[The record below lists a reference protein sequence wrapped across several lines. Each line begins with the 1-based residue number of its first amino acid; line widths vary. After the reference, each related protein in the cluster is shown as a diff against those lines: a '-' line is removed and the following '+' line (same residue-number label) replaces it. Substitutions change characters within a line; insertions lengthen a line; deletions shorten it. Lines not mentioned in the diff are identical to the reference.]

1 MIYTDEDGVEH
12 PAETVIEENAP
23 GDVGPALHNFRP
35 IAEQFGYGKYTLRL
49 EATGDDDSLIEDTI
63 EFEYVAIDA
72 SSSDKSE
79 AGNPY
84 VDLDFD
90 QDQDSLTDDM
100 KIYVTTNYLTSKRYI
115 KNLLD
120 ENYSYL
126 VKMINNMC
134 KKNEKKDLFFYL
146 GNSYDII
153 FVNDLKKVDVDSNN
167 YVIYASDIKQLNRWY
182 NKVIKDT
189 FIERFT
195 YIYNMF
201 DEVTVMPSLRIRKMK
216 SRWGVYNRVKHSV
229 TLNSELIKYNIR
241 CLDYVIVHELS
252 HVIYFDHSK
261 CFWSLVSKYCN
272 NYKNIK
278 KELKE

>member
-1 MIYTDEDGVEH
+1 M
-12 PAETVIEENAP
+12 
-23 GDVGPALHNFRP
+23 
-35 IAEQFGYGKYTLRL
+35 
-49 EATGDDDSLIEDTI
+49 
-63 EFEYVAIDA
+63 EYVIDN
-72 SSSDKSE
+72 KVYE
-79 AGNPY
+79 VVIIKKRNKNTY
-84 VDLDFD
+84 IRVK
-90 QDQDSLTDDM
+90 DDM
-100 KIYVTTNYLTSKRYI
+100 KIYVTTNYLTSKRFI

-153 FVNDLKKVDVDSNN
+153 FVNDLKKVDVDRNN
-167 YVIYASDIKQLNRWY
+167 LVIYASDIKQLNRWY

-189 FIERFT
+189 FIERYN
-195 YIYNMF
+195 YIYNIF
-201 DEVTVMPSLRIRKMK
+201 DEVNVMPSLKIRKMK
-216 SRWGVYNRVKHSV
+216 SRWGVYNRIKHSV

-252 HVIYFDHSK
+252 HVIHFDHSK
-261 CFWSLVSKYCN
+261 KFWSLVSKYSS
-272 NYKNIK
+272 NYKDIK

>member
-1 MIYTDEDGVEH
+1 M
-12 PAETVIEENAP
+12 
-23 GDVGPALHNFRP
+23 
-35 IAEQFGYGKYTLRL
+35 
-49 EATGDDDSLIEDTI
+49 
-63 EFEYVAIDA
+63 EYVIDN
-72 SSSDKSE
+72 KVYE
-79 AGNPY
+79 VVIIKKRNKNTY
-84 VDLDFD
+84 IRVKE
-90 QDQDSLTDDM
+90 DM
-100 KIYVTTNYLTSKRYI
+100 KIYVTTNYLASKRYI

-153 FVNDLKKVDVDSNN
+153 FVNDLKKVDVDSDNL
-167 YVIYASDIKQLNRWY
+167 VIYASNMRELNRWY

-195 YIYNMF
+195 YIYNIF
-201 DEVTVMPSLRIRKMK
+201 DEVNIMPSLKIRKMK

-252 HVIYFDHSK
+252 HVIHFDHSK
-261 CFWSLVSKYCN
+261 KFWSLVSKYSS
-272 NYKNIK
+272 NYKDIK

>member
-1 MIYTDEDGVEH
+1 M
-12 PAETVIEENAP
+12 
-23 GDVGPALHNFRP
+23 
-35 IAEQFGYGKYTLRL
+35 
-49 EATGDDDSLIEDTI
+49 
-63 EFEYVAIDA
+63 EYVIDN
-72 SSSDKSE
+72 KVYE
-79 AGNPY
+79 VVIIKKKNKNTY
-84 VDLDFD
+84 IRVKE
-90 QDQDSLTDDM
+90 DM

-120 ENYSYL
+120 ENYNYL

-153 FVNDLKKVDVDSNN
+153 FVNDLKKIDVDSDNQ
-167 YVIYASDIKQLNRWY
+167 VIYAKDIKQLNRWY

-189 FIERFT
+189 FVERFT
-195 YIYNMF
+195 YIYNIF
-201 DEVTVMPSLRIRKMK
+201 DEVKKVPSLKIRKMK

-252 HVIYFDHSK
+252 HVIHFDHSK
-261 CFWSLVSKYCN
+261 KFWSLVSKYCS
-272 NYKNIK
+272 NYKEIK

>member
-1 MIYTDEDGVEH
+1 M
-12 PAETVIEENAP
+12 
-23 GDVGPALHNFRP
+23 
-35 IAEQFGYGKYTLRL
+35 
-49 EATGDDDSLIEDTI
+49 
-63 EFEYVAIDA
+63 EYVIDN
-72 SSSDKSE
+72 KVYE
-79 AGNPY
+79 VVIIKKRNKNTY
-84 VDLDFD
+84 IRVK
-90 QDQDSLTDDM
+90 DDM

-153 FVNDLKKVDVDSNN
+153 FVNDLKKVDVDRNN
-167 YVIYASDIKQLNRWY
+167 LVIYASDIKQLNRWY

-189 FIERFT
+189 FIERYN
-195 YIYNMF
+195 YIYNIF
-201 DEVTVMPSLRIRKMK
+201 DEVNVMPSLKIRKMK
-216 SRWGVYNRVKHSV
+216 SRWGVYNRIKHSV

-252 HVIYFDHSK
+252 HVIHFDHSK
-261 CFWSLVSKYCN
+261 KFWSLVSKYSS
-272 NYKNIK
+272 NYKDIK

>member
-1 MIYTDEDGVEH
+1 MEYEIEGKIYKV
-12 PAETVIEENAP
+12 VIIKKRNKNTYIR
-23 GDVGPALHNFRP
+23 V
-35 IAEQFGYGKYTLRL
+35 K
-49 EATGDDDSLIEDTI
+49 
-63 EFEYVAIDA
+63 
-72 SSSDKSE
+72 
-79 AGNPY
+79 
-84 VDLDFD
+84 
-90 QDQDSLTDDM
+90 DDM
-100 KIYVTTNYLTSKRYI
+100 NVYVTTNYLTSKKYI

-167 YVIYASDIKQLNRWY
+167 YVIYAKDVNQLSRWY
-182 NKVIKDT
+182 NKVIRDI

-195 YIYNMF
+195 YIYNIF
-201 DEVTVMPSLRIRKMK
+201 DEVNTIPSLKIRKMK

-252 HVIYFDHSK
+252 HVIHFDHSK
-261 CFWSLVSKYCN
+261 SFWILVSKYCSN
-272 NYKNIK
+272 FKDIK

>member
-1 MIYTDEDGVEH
+1 M
-12 PAETVIEENAP
+12 
-23 GDVGPALHNFRP
+23 
-35 IAEQFGYGKYTLRL
+35 
-49 EATGDDDSLIEDTI
+49 
-63 EFEYVAIDA
+63 EYVIDN
-72 SSSDKSE
+72 KVYE
-79 AGNPY
+79 VVIIKKRNKNTY
-84 VDLDFD
+84 IRVK
-90 QDQDSLTDDM
+90 DDM

-167 YVIYASDIKQLNRWY
+167 FVIYASNMRELNRWY

-189 FIERFT
+189 FIERFN
-195 YIYNMF
+195 YIYNIF
-201 DEVTVMPSLRIRKMK
+201 DEVNVMPSLKIRKMK

-252 HVIYFDHSK
+252 HVIHFDHSK
-261 CFWSLVSKYCN
+261 KFWSLVSKYCN
-272 NYKNIK
+272 NYKDVK